1 MQTLFIRGPSITIR
15 MAALVIASIAL
26 MTIDHRWQSLEIARS
41 TVSSVLYPIQYT
53 IDLPI
58 RLYYWADE
66 TLSSH
71 QTLLEKNR
79 EFEARHLENRVQLQK
94 LNIIE
99 KENGRLRRLLSATPK
114 TTERLLISEIIG
126 VDLDP
131 YRHLILINKGSV
143 NDVYQGQPI
152 IDSKGVMGQI
162 IHVAARSSTAMLITD
177 ASHAI
182 PVQIDRTGHRAN
194 VFGTGKTDHL
204 DLRHLP
210 HNIDIQLGDMLITS
224 GLGGTFP
231 PNYPVARITKIEHEA
246 GEPFTTIEATPLAK
260 LDETRE
266 VLLVWRNK
274 IIDVKSRDVKSDTEN
289 GTENN
294 SQNKN
299 DISSSEKE
307 SPKTEKTETSEK
319 TADEKSTTK
328 KKNTEQ
334 KTREQIKP
342 QTGKNKKSAE
352 QQRGD
357 DE

>member
-1 MQTLFIRGPSITIR
+1 MQTLFVRGPSITVR

-26 MTIDHRWQSLEIARS
+26 MTIDHRWQSLELARS
-41 TVSSVLYPIQYT
+41 TAASVLYPIQYA

-66 TLSSH
+66 TLNTH

-99 KENGRLRRLLSATPK
+99 KENDRLRRLLSATPK

-131 YRHLILINKGSV
+131 YQHLILLNKGST
-143 NDVYQGQPI
+143 NDVYRGQPI
-152 IDSKGVMGQI
+152 LDSKGVMGQI

-194 VFGTGKTDHL
+194 VFGTGKTDYL

-231 PNYPVARITKIEHEA
+231 PNYPVARITKIEHKA
-246 GEPFTTIEATPLAK
+246 GEPFTTIQATPLAQ
-260 LDETRE
+260 LDKTRE

-274 IIDVKSRDVKSDTEN
+274 TIDVSNDIKNDA
-289 GTENN
+289 ENN
-294 SQNKN
+294 NETDTPGSKQE
-299 DISSSEKE
+299 SSDVEE
-307 SPKTEKTETSEK
+307 TETKISKKVATKKDASEK
-319 TADEKSTTK
+319 TKSQA
-328 KKNTEQ
+328 E
-334 KTREQIKP
+334 
-342 QTGKNKKSAE
+342 KNKKPVE
-352 QQRGD
+352 QRGNG
-357 DE
+357 E